1 MAGER
6 RVHPSLVTS
15 CVTEQLGAAGAG
27 AGQLDT
33 VHSCISCFQE
43 VGDPLAQE
51 GIDRA
56 KVRTPEVVLVTFKL
70 ISSITLLLQNCT
82 YEWLPRSAAEC
93 GWELNNTVAGDED
106 RSQDL
111 LSCFTDVRWLR
122 GSLLVSPYSTLML
135 QI

>member
-15 CVTEQLGAAGAG
+15 CVTEQLGAAG

-70 ISSITLLLQNCT
+70 ISYITLLLLVT
-82 YEWLPRSAAEC
+82 ELHLRVAASLGC
-93 GWELNNTVAGDED
+93 GVRLGAEQHGGRGRGQEPGPSLLLHRRQVAQG
-106 RSQDL
+106 
-111 LSCFTDVRWLR
+111 
-122 GSLLVSPYSTLML
+122 GLLVSPYSTFML

>member
-1 MAGER
+1 ME
-6 RVHPSLVTS
+6 SYYTWLQTKS
-15 CVTEQLGAAGAG
+15 YYT
-27 AGQLDT
+27 
-33 VHSCISCFQE
+33 
-43 VGDPLAQE
+43 
-51 GIDRA
+51 
-56 KVRTPEVVLVTFKL
+56 
-70 ISSITLLLQNCT
+70 LLQNCT

-122 GSLLVSPYSTLML
+122 GGLLVSPYSTFML

>member
-27 AGQLDT
+27 QLHT

-56 KVRTPEVVLVTFKL
+56 KVRAPEVVLVTFKL
-70 ISSITLLLQNCT
+70 VSSITLLLQNCT

-122 GSLLVSPYSTLML
+122 GGLLVSPYSTLML

>member
-15 CVTEQLGAAGAG
+15 CVTEQLGAAG

-56 KVRTPEVVLVTFKL
+56 KVRTPEVVLATFKL
-70 ISSITLLLQNCT
+70 ISYYTFVTELHLRVAAAVGCGVRLGAEQHGGRGRGQEPGPPLLLHRRQVPQG
-82 YEWLPRSAAEC
+82 ES
-93 GWELNNTVAGDED
+93 
-106 RSQDL
+106 
-111 LSCFTDVRWLR
+111 RWDF
-122 GSLLVSPYSTLML
+122 
-135 QI
+135 

>member
-27 AGQLDT
+27 AGQLDI

-56 KVRTPEVVLVTFKL
+56 KVRTPEVVLVTFKMIFYIYYTFATCYRTAPMSGCL
-70 ISSITLLLQNCT
+70 ARL
-82 YEWLPRSAAEC
+82 RSAA
-93 GWELNNTVAGDED
+93 
-106 RSQDL
+106 
-111 LSCFTDVRWLR
+111 
-122 GSLLVSPYSTLML
+122 GS
-135 QI
+135 

>member
-1 MAGER
+1 MLELNPSAVAGER

-15 CVTEQLGAAGAG
+15 CVTEQLGAAG

-56 KVRTPEVVLVTFKL
+56 KVRTPEVVLATFKL
-70 ISSITLLLQNCT
+70 ISYYTFVT
-82 YEWLPRSAAEC
+82 
-93 GWELNNTVAGDED
+93 ELH
-106 RSQDL
+106 L
-111 LSCFTDVRWLR
+111 
-122 GSLLVSPYSTLML
+122 
-135 QI
+135 